1 MNFKNFFLAL
11 FVILTIP
18 LLGKGAIKALD
29 AGVAWIDTVI
39 LGRTIEN
46 IDNTNTSSNIILPT
60 HELIPTKRNLDIN
73 KSYSYIAKATEAETS
88 ETTTSDKS
96 ITTTETFTDDETID
110 LAANT
115 NNLNLI
121 TGASDKNVTYMQIL
135 QKPNDLE
142 LNLKYAK
149 QQGQIG
155 NYKQTIATLERLVML
170 YPDNVDLKLYLLSV
184 LVKVDSPDKAL
195 GLIEEI
201 KSISDLSSEDLVAI
215 NGIETDLKEKGE
227 PKLWN
232 FYADLALGGIFN
244 QNVNSIS
251 KTRTKH
257 SSDSVV
263 AFNTPKFDRT
273 YSGGMG
279 LTATRSIGEASSIMF
294 NLNGMGSRQEVETTD
309 NYESLGLTFAFD
321 TSIDNH
327 GLSPY
332 LMLSE
337 TDYETDAV
345 STSYMVGFGNY
356 YTINNSH
363 SLNYGYSYSDSK
375 SNQTPSYTTAAD
387 TNAIGQSISAG
398 YDFILNETISTSL
411 GLGYGDSDA
420 KDNTGDY
427 ENFDLDL
434 RLDLSLPFAYLSIG
448 NLVSLNE
455 YSTKDSSINSQLL
468 RSDLT
473 NTSDIIVTKAIGDFF
488 PSIDRDRSFFITLSY
503 EKIISESNLLNYDYI
518 SDSFSIGFN
527 KAFHLNK

>member
-201 KSISDLSSEDLVAI
+201 KSISDLSSE
-215 NGIETDLKEKGE
+215 
-227 PKLWN
+227 
-232 FYADLALGGIFN
+232 
-244 QNVNSIS
+244 
-251 KTRTKH
+251 
-257 SSDSVV
+257 
-263 AFNTPKFDRT
+263 
-273 YSGGMG
+273 
-279 LTATRSIGEASSIMF
+279 
-294 NLNGMGSRQEVETTD
+294 
-309 NYESLGLTFAFD
+309 
-321 TSIDNH
+321 
-327 GLSPY
+327 
-332 LMLSE
+332 
-337 TDYETDAV
+337 
-345 STSYMVGFGNY
+345 
-356 YTINNSH
+356 
-363 SLNYGYSYSDSK
+363 
-375 SNQTPSYTTAAD
+375 
-387 TNAIGQSISAG
+387 
-398 YDFILNETISTSL
+398 
-411 GLGYGDSDA
+411 
-420 KDNTGDY
+420 
-427 ENFDLDL
+427 
-434 RLDLSLPFAYLSIG
+434 
-448 NLVSLNE
+448 
-455 YSTKDSSINSQLL
+455 
-468 RSDLT
+468 
-473 NTSDIIVTKAIGDFF
+473 
-488 PSIDRDRSFFITLSY
+488 
-503 EKIISESNLLNYDYI
+503 
-518 SDSFSIGFN
+518 
-527 KAFHLNK
+527 